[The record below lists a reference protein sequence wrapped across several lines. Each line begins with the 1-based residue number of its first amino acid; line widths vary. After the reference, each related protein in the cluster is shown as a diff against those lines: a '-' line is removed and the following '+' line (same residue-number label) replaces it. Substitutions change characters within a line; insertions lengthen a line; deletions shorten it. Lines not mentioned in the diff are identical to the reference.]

1 MFAIEMFNQ
10 MSTNEAY
17 ETKISTTNMSAS
29 LPLKCTLLNCPPQ
42 KYPPLKCPPLKL
54 NILAQSFQLLKKI
67 SDT

>member
-17 ETKISTTNMSAS
+17 ETKISTTNMSAT
-29 LPLKCTLLNCPPQ
+29 LPLKCTLLNCPP
-42 KYPPLKCPPLKL
+42 LKDPPLKL